1 MTITATT
8 LVLPNF
14 FIIGSPKC
22 GTTSLHNY
30 LADHPEISMSEPKE
44 PRTFSSARWREE
56 LGGFAAM
63 LDAGAP
69 VRGESSTTYTRW
81 PAIQFVPER
90 VASHCPTAKLV
101 YAVRDPI
108 DRIVAQYSERY
119 SQLQELRTLG
129 GALWDLDQ
137 PANYYVA
144 PSRYAT
150 QLERWLEHFPR
161 EQVLVLDQADLRDD
175 RAKTVREVLEFLGVE
190 PTVPVG
196 VEAEFNTNA
205 EKERMTPA
213 AARLWFSLSPLTRRL
228 PPRAEKTLLRSS
240 LFPVEKVGKPALD
253 AELRTALV
261 AELSEEM
268 RRFRALTGKDFASWS
283 I

>member
-1 MTITATT
+1 MTTT
-8 LVLPNF
+8 TTKLVLPNF

-56 LGGFAAM
+56 LGDFAQM
-63 LDAGAP
+63 LDGSAS
-69 VRGESSTTYTRW
+69 VRGESSTTYSRW

-90 VASHCPTAKLV
+90 IASSCPEAKLV
-101 YAVRDPI
+101 YVVRDPI
-108 DRIVAQYSERY
+108 DRVVAQYSERY
-119 SQLQELRTLG
+119 SQMQELRSLR

-150 QLERWLEHFPR
+150 QLERWLEHFPSER
-161 EQVLVLDQADLRDD
+161 ILVVDQIDLRDD
-175 RAKTVREVLEFLGVE
+175 RAKTVREVLEFLEVE
-190 PTVPVG
+190 PTVPTG

-213 AARLWFSLSPLTRRL
+213 AARLWFSLAPLTRRL
-228 PPRAEKTLLRSS
+228 PAKAEKTLLRSR

-253 AELRTALV
+253 ADLRAALV
-261 AELSEEM
+261 TELSDEM
-268 RRFRALTGKDFASWS
+268 RRFRALTGKDFPSWS